1 MLRDERKVHR
11 RPPISWNCPLRILR
25 RYKPPFLKCEAWVCW
40 ADIRCRVISL
50 NTTFSGKRRDDLAWI
65 KRTAT
70 RSQVPVTPTQHAY
83 QEDKGFPDGSV
94 YKESACNARDRGD
107 ASLVPGSGRSP
118 GGGNGNPLQYSC
130 LKNPMDGEA
139 WWTTVHGVT
148 MSRTWLSTAHA
159 LHEERGDTGCGSIL
173 KAGCLTG
180 LCEHL
185 ALPHVRSLAQGITFL
200 VEHFQNSPIYFFLQ
214 ITVFKIICLWESSG
228 KLNDI
233 SWCSL
238 KKIRPPLSLFHV
250 MFLKIGRIKI
260 SMCESI

>member
-1 MLRDERKVHR
+1 M
-11 RPPISWNCPLRILR
+11 
-25 RYKPPFLKCEAWVCW
+25 CEAWVCW
-40 ADIRCRVISL
+40 ADIRCRAISL
-50 NTTFSGKRRDDLAWI
+50 DTTFSGKRRDDLAWI

-70 RSQVPVTPTQHAY
+70 WSQVPVIPTRHAY

-94 YKESACNARDRGD
+94 YKESACNAGDRGD

-130 LKNPMDGEA
+130 LKKSHG
-139 WWTTVHGVT
+139 WGSLVSYSHGVT
-148 MSRTWLSTAHA
+148 MSQTWLSTAHA
-159 LHEERGDTGCGSIL
+159 LHEERGGDTGCGSIL

-238 KKIRPPLSLFHV
+238 KQRRPPLSLFHV
-250 MFLKIGRIKI
+250 MFLKIGRIKTPYVKAF
-260 SMCESI
+260 S